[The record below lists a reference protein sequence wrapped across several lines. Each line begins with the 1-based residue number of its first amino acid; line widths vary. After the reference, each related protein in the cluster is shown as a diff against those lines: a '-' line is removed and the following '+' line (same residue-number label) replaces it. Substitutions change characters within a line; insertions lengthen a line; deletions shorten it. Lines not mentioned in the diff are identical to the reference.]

1 MREYDYQ
8 RQLRAIW
15 KWAVSQY
22 KLGNRDP
29 NSYDFFNLSERR
41 FLSEI
46 GLKPNDLYDFAED
59 YVRSGEPDFTTFAL
73 ITDLRRRY
81 FHEVQDGV
89 PSTEMVDP
97 DSLPARDAEAAGI
110 PWLPRLIEKARGRL
124 RGELHPNVSYPC
136 PLDRQFLKEHDIHP
150 AELLNKVWETDDDRE
165 ALITWVTQKS
175 KALQPK
181 AL

>member
-8 RQLRAIW
+8 IQLRTIW
-15 KWAVSQY
+15 EWAVEQY
-22 KLGNRDP
+22 KLGNRDSD
-29 NSYDFFNLSERR
+29 SYEFLNLSEKQ

-59 YVRSGEPDFTTFAL
+59 YVRSGEPDFTSFAL

-81 FHEVQDGV
+81 FQEVQDGI
-89 PSTEMVDP
+89 PSVDIKDP
-97 DSLPARDAEAAGI
+97 DSLPARDSEVAGI

-124 RGELHPNVSYPC
+124 RGELHPDVSYPC

-150 AELLNKVWETDDDRE
+150 AELLNKVWETGDNRE
-165 ALITWVTQKS
+165 ELVTWVVQKS
-175 KALQPK
+175 KACNP
-181 AL
+181 

>member
-8 RQLRAIW
+8 RQLQAIW
-15 KWAVSQY
+15 EWGVLQY
-22 KLGNRDP
+22 RLGNRDP
-29 NSYDFFNLSERR
+29 DSYDSFNLSERR

-59 YVRSGEPDFTTFAL
+59 YVRSGEPDFTSFAL
-73 ITDLRRRY
+73 IAEVRRRH
-81 FHEVQDGV
+81 FHEVQNGV
-89 PSTEMVDP
+89 PSTKIVDP
-97 DSLPARDAEAAGI
+97 DSLPPRDAEAAGM

-124 RGELHPNVSYPC
+124 RGELDPDVTYPC

-150 AELLNKVWETDDDRE
+150 AELLNKVWDTVDDTE
-165 ALITWVTQKS
+165 ALITWVAQKS
-175 KALQPK
+175 KALQRK

>member
-1 MREYDYQ
+1 MRKYDYQ
-8 RQLRAIW
+8 RQLQAIW
-15 KWAVSQY
+15 EWAVSQY
-22 KLGNRDP
+22 KLGNRDSA
-29 NSYDFFNLSERR
+29 SYDFFNLSEQR

-73 ITDLRRRY
+73 ISEVRRRY
-81 FHEVQDGV
+81 FHEVQDGA
-89 PSTEMVDP
+89 PSTEIVKP

-124 RGELHPNVSYPC
+124 RGELHPDVTYPC

-150 AELLNKVWETDDDRE
+150 AEVLNKIWETEDDPERLVDWFVKR
-165 ALITWVTQKS
+165 S
-175 KALQPK
+175 KA
-181 AL
+181 

>member
-1 MREYDYQ
+1 MRKYDYQ
-8 RQLRAIW
+8 RQLQAIW
-15 KWAVSQY
+15 EWVVSQY
-22 KLGNRDP
+22 KLGNRDST
-29 NSYDFFNLSERR
+29 SYDFFNLSEQR

-73 ITDLRRRY
+73 ISEVRRRY
-81 FHEVQDGV
+81 FHEVQDGA
-89 PSTEMVDP
+89 PSTEIVKP

-124 RGELHPNVSYPC
+124 RGELHPDVTYPC

-150 AELLNKVWETDDDRE
+150 AEVLNKIWETEDDPERLVDWFVKR
-165 ALITWVTQKS
+165 S
-175 KALQPK
+175 KA
-181 AL
+181 